1 MAKNVH
7 KATWGEEGKYAA
19 FARSRDGHEDDCL
32 LNEPRYKDKVEIYT
46 PSDDLGEL
54 NVVVEEDF
62 KNGAADLHVKLR
74 KLKKDRPRFYLC
86 KTDTG
91 WRTFIVLQEYESVT
105 GVPLTSKEYTALN
118 EAKGKAAVLR
128 TGEVNKAIED
138 NRAKE
143 LKSALDLR
151 RDDQNG
157 EVWTIKAGGVVGAI
171 NAGTLVVIL
180 LPKFPLMPMLM
191 ADYMRSRGIEPE
203 DVHLHMEDSK
213 LCYFILATR
222 YAEALG
228 KLSNSGLMQSFRR
241 VEEYSRMC
249 RGQINFAKLARNRG
263 VLVPVPIRCSAVVR
277 DTDENRIL
285 KYALKILLDKHAR
298 NDSLSQGLAAKLRYM
313 KGMFTDVADIKFQGG
328 AEAARRLLLQL
339 RKLTAFYH
347 HYKIP
352 LRIAQEIIMAYRPT
366 TLAGSHPV
374 PSYLINMPY
383 LFEDYI
389 RREIIRRVKE
399 KQCGTDLRVVE
410 KQEYKLFQQE
420 DSSTT
425 CIPDLVLAEA
435 DEKINKFVFVGD
447 MKYYKGDITSSA
459 YYQMIAYCHR
469 FGLNTGM
476 IICANGD
483 KEKELTYETERRGSL
498 NHNVVSVEPVKLFT
512 ESEVNAK
519 ELMEAMKENLNE
531 LMRKIAEQAKKNASQ
546 VDPVSD

>member
-46 PSDDLGEL
+46 PGVYLGEL
-54 NVVVEEDF
+54 KVVEEDF

-143 LKSALDLR
+143 LNSALDLR

-171 NAGTLVVIL
+171 NVGTLVVML

-191 ADYMRSRGIEPE
+191 ADYMRSRGDEPE
-203 DVHLHMEDSK
+203 DVHLHKEESK
-213 LCYFILATR
+213 VCYFILATR
-222 YAEALG
+222 YAKALD
-228 KLSNSGLMQSFRR
+228 KLRHSGLMQGFRR
-241 VEEYSRMC
+241 VEEYSRVI

-263 VLVPVPIRCSAVVR
+263 AIVPMPIRRSAVIR
-277 DTDENRIL
+277 DVEENRIL
-285 KYALKILLDKHAR
+285 KYALKILLDKHVQG
-298 NDSLSQGLAAKLRYM
+298 DPLSLELAAKLRCLN
-313 KGMFTDVADIKFQGG
+313 GIFSDVSDIPFHG
-328 AEAARRLLLQL
+328 AEAARRLLLQR
-339 RKLTAFYH
+339 RKLTAFYQ
-347 HYKIP
+347 HYETP
-352 LRIAQEIIMAYRPT
+352 LRIAQEIILAYRPT

-374 PSYLINMPY
+374 PSFLINMPY

-389 RREIIRRVKE
+389 RREIIRRVKRKDE
-399 KQCGTDLRVVE
+399 FGTDGLSVVE
-410 KQEYKLFQQE
+410 KVGYKLFKGQ
-420 DSSTT
+420 DSTQ
-425 CIPDLVLAEA
+425 CYPDLLL
-435 DEKINKFVFVGD
+435 EKSNKVVFVGD

-469 FGLNTGM
+469 FGLDTGM

-483 KEKELTYETERRGSL
+483 KKELTYESESRGSL
-498 NHNVVSVEPVKLFT
+498 NHKVVSVEPIKLFT
-512 ESEVNAK
+512 ENEVNAK
-519 ELMEAMKENLNE
+519 ELMEAMKENLNK
-531 LMRKIAEQAKKNASQ
+531 LMQKIAVQANKNDHPS
-546 VDPVSD
+546 